1 MDKEEAE
8 RLARAIERTRVDWIQ
23 VRGIEYNPMTGTYEL
38 DCVYRH
44 DQALTQWT
52 EMWIRNPRDWID
64 LLTRHGDDWGEL
76 ELP

>member
-1 MDKEEAE
+1 MNQEEAE
-8 RLARAIERTRVDWIQ
+8 RLAGAIERTRVDWIQ

-44 DQALTQWT
+44 DQAQWT

-64 LLTRHGDDWGEL
+64 LLTRHGDDWGGL